1 MIQQVQTGVNRARFW
16 EERAGSRVPA
26 GPQEER
32 THLLCLAYFGQESQ
46 GVGEII
52 PDGEARGFSRYLI
65 DIPQR
70 AVIVIIG
77 WAGDY

>member
-1 MIQQVQTGVNRARFW
+1 MVICSSISSSGKQ
-16 EERAGSRVPA
+16 
-26 GPQEER
+26 
-32 THLLCLAYFGQESQ
+32 GQESQ